1 MCCFNTQPPEGGW
14 VIYWGYHATTEVSTH
29 SRPKAAVFLM
39 RDFFKN
45 LWFQHTAAR
54 RRLLYRLFPEIKPI
68 LFQHTAARRRL
79 PLRTS
84 AAQGCWGFQHTAA
97 RRRLTVLACLFP
109 TCTVSTH
116 SRPKAAVR
124 GLPFSARILR
134 FQHTAARRRLIG
146 SVNSVSSSIR
156 FQHTAARRRLDWKK
170 MNG

>member
-116 SRPKAAVR
+116 SRPKAADRLGKQRKLVHKVSTHSR
-124 GLPFSARILR
+124 PKAAGLEKDEW
-134 FQHTAARRRLIG
+134 LITQKG
-146 SVNSVSSSIR
+146 FNT
-156 FQHTAARRRLDWKK
+156 QPPE
-170 MNG
+170 GG

>member
-68 LFQHTAARRRL
+68 L
-79 PLRTS
+79 
-84 AAQGCWGFQHTAA
+84 FQHTAA